1 MCFDPLSRPRLPHC
15 AFLGSEIQRMTHCLW
30 ITYTHFSASKS
41 SESLGVA
48 LATERIISVWG
59 PGSGQESVMKF
70 RLAFATAALSALL
83 FVPTV
88 FAQQQDPKLDPDA
101 KTANAPAEPANQEN
115 KPTDQSPQPADQR
128 TRPSDSKTTTPP
140 NSTPPTLPPT
150 TAPSDEKKDDT
161 SKEPTPSVVQQPDDS
176 KVKHDGS
183 KNDVNAIGNR
193 KVGGRGL
200 GDWYSLE
207 GEIRMGKQYAQEVEA
222 TSKLIRDPVITEY
235 VNRIG
240 QNLVRNSDAQVP
252 FTIKVVDSDEVNA
265 FALPGGFFYV
275 NSGLILAADEESE
288 LAGVMAHEIAHVAAR
303 HATRQMTRAQWAN
316 IGTIPLIFVGGG
328 IGYAVRSAAG
338 LGLPLTFLSFSRG
351 FESEA
356 DYLGLQYMY
365 KAGYDPN
372 AFVQFFEKIQAK
384 EKKKPG
390 TLAKAFSTHP
400 QTPDRI
406 SKSQEEIARILP
418 ARQQYVV
425 TTSEFD
431 NVKARLAALEN
442 RRKVIDQKDS
452 GKPSLRRT
460 ASKDKTTSDKGADDD
475 RPTLK
480 RRDDQNQN

>member
-1 MCFDPLSRPRLPHC
+1 
-15 AFLGSEIQRMTHCLW
+15 
-30 ITYTHFSASKS
+30 
-41 SESLGVA
+41 
-48 LATERIISVWG
+48 
-59 PGSGQESVMKF
+59 MKF
-70 RLAFATAALSALL
+70 RLAFTAAILSALL
-83 FVPTV
+83 FVPAI
-88 FAQQQDPKLDPDA
+88 FAQQQDS
-101 KTANAPAEPANQEN
+101 
-115 KPTDQSPQPADQR
+115 KPGQ
-128 TRPSDSKTTTPP
+128 DSKTTSAPADISSQNADQGSKPADPGSPPPGQSYKPSDPGATTPP

-161 SKEPTPSVVQQPDDS
+161 AKEPAPTIVQQPDDS

-252 FTIKVVDSDEVNA
+252 FTIKVIDSDEVNA

-372 AFVQFFEKIQAK
+372 AFVQFFEKLQAR

-406 SKSQEEIARILP
+406 SKSQEEISRILP

-425 TTSEFD
+425 TTSEFAD
-431 NVKARLAALEN
+431 VKARLASLEN
-442 RRKVIDQKDS
+442 RRKLVDDKP
-452 GKPSLRRT
+452 GNKPSLRRT
-460 ASKDKTTSDKGADDD
+460 STADKSGDKNGDKGGDDD
-475 RPTLK
+475 RPTLH
-480 RRDDQNQN
+480 RRDD

>member
-1 MCFDPLSRPRLPHC
+1 
-15 AFLGSEIQRMTHCLW
+15 
-30 ITYTHFSASKS
+30 
-41 SESLGVA
+41 
-48 LATERIISVWG
+48 
-59 PGSGQESVMKF
+59 MKF
-70 RLAFATAALSALL
+70 RFSPETVVLSALL
-83 FVPTV
+83 LVLPA
-88 FAQQQDPKLDPDA
+88 FAQDSKNTTGASTPSAKQSAPDQKAETAADQESPSVKQDPTTQTPSPAPSDPTAKAPSDPTDKVPSDPTAKAPADPDA
-101 KTANAPAEPANQEN
+101 KDA
-115 KPTDQSPQPADQR
+115 SP
-128 TRPSDSKTTTPP
+128 
-140 NSTPPTLPPT
+140 
-150 TAPSDEKKDDT
+150 KKDPP
-161 SKEPTPSVVQQPDDS
+161 KIVVQPDDS

-222 TSKLIRDPVITEY
+222 TSKLIRDPAITEY

-328 IGYAVRSAAG
+328 IGYAVRSVAG
-338 LGLPLTFLSFSRG
+338 LGIPMGFMAFSRS

-372 AFVQFFEKIQAK
+372 AYVAFFEKLQAR
-384 EKKKPG
+384 EKKKAG

-406 SKSQEEIARILP
+406 TKSQEEIGRILP
-418 ARQQYVV
+418 ARQQYIV
-425 TTSEFD
+425 TTSEFAD
-431 NVKARLAALEN
+431 VKARLASLEN
-442 RRKVIDQKDS
+442 RRKVVDDK
-452 GKPSLRRT
+452 GGNKPSLRR
-460 ASKDKTTSDKGADDD
+460 ASTTDKSTDKNGDKGGDDD
-475 RPTLK
+475 RPTLH
-480 RRDDQNQN
+480 RRDD

>member
-1 MCFDPLSRPRLPHC
+1 
-15 AFLGSEIQRMTHCLW
+15 
-30 ITYTHFSASKS
+30 
-41 SESLGVA
+41 
-48 LATERIISVWG
+48 
-59 PGSGQESVMKF
+59 MKF
-70 RLAFATAALSALL
+70 RLVFGTVALSALL
-83 FVPTV
+83 VASSAV
-88 FAQQQDPKLDPDA
+88 AQQQDPNAKSTPDA
-101 KTANAPAEPANQEN
+101 TAKT
-115 KPTDQSPQPADQR
+115 
-128 TRPSDSKTTTPP
+128 PSDPVPQDTKSGSGDSTSSPSSQNPSATQDSKPGDKEKVETPP
-140 NSTPPTLPPT
+140 PVIS
-150 TAPSDEKKDDT
+150 
-161 SKEPTPSVVQQPDDS
+161 QPDDS
-176 KVKHDGS
+176 NVKHDGS

-275 NSGLILAADEESE
+275 NTGLILAADEESE

-303 HATRQMTRAQWAN
+303 HSTRQMTRAQWMN

-338 LGLPLTFLSFSRG
+338 LGIPMGFLAFSRS

-372 AFVQFFEKIQAK
+372 AYVAFFEKLQAR
-384 EKKKPG
+384 EKKKAG
-390 TLAKAFSTHP
+390 TLARAFSTHP

-406 SKSQEEIARILP
+406 TKSQEEISRILP
-418 ARQQYVV
+418 ARQQYIV
-425 TTSEFD
+425 TTSEFAD
-431 NVKARLAALEN
+431 VKARLASLEN
-442 RRKVIDQKDS
+442 RRKMVDDKGGS
-452 GKPSLRRT
+452 KPSLRRT
-460 ASKDKTTSDKGADDD
+460 STADKSSDKNGDKGGDDD
-475 RPTLK
+475 RPTLH
-480 RRDDQNQN
+480 RRDD

>member
-1 MCFDPLSRPRLPHC
+1 
-15 AFLGSEIQRMTHCLW
+15 
-30 ITYTHFSASKS
+30 
-41 SESLGVA
+41 
-48 LATERIISVWG
+48 
-59 PGSGQESVMKF
+59 MKF
-70 RLAFATAALSALL
+70 RLVLGTAAFALL
-83 FVPTV
+83 LIAPQVV
-88 FAQQQDPKLDPDA
+88 AQQQDPS
-101 KTANAPAEPANQEN
+101 
-115 KPTDQSPQPADQR
+115 PT
-128 TRPSDSKTTTPP
+128 
-140 NSTPPTLPPT
+140 STP
-150 TAPSDEKKDDT
+150 DT
-161 SKEPTPSVVQQPDDS
+161 SKDKTPSDTAGKASGQSTSSPAQTVPADPTAKGNDDSDSSAKDKAKDVPPPVVAQPDDS
-176 KVKHDGS
+176 NVKHDGS
-183 KNDVNAIGNR
+183 KSDVNAIGNR

-222 TSKLIRDPVITEY
+222 TSKLIRDPVVTEY

-252 FTIKVVDSDEVNA
+252 FTIKVIDSDEVNA

-328 IGYAVRSAAG
+328 IGYAVRSVAG
-338 LGLPLTFLSFSRG
+338 LGLPLTFLSFSRT

-372 AFVQFFEKIQAK
+372 AFVQFFEKLQAR

-406 SKSQEEIARILP
+406 SRSQDEISKILP
-418 ARQQYVV
+418 ARAQYIV
-425 TTSEFD
+425 TTSEFAD
-431 NVKARLAALEN
+431 VKSRLAGIEN
-442 RRKVIDQKDS
+442 RRKMVDDK
-452 GKPSLRRT
+452 GGNKPSLRRT
-460 ASKDKTTSDKGADDD
+460 ASTDKDKDKTGDSGNTDD
-475 RPTLK
+475 RPTLH
-480 RRDDQNQN
+480 RRDD

>member
-1 MCFDPLSRPRLPHC
+1 
-15 AFLGSEIQRMTHCLW
+15 
-30 ITYTHFSASKS
+30 
-41 SESLGVA
+41 
-48 LATERIISVWG
+48 
-59 PGSGQESVMKF
+59 MKF
-70 RLAFATAALSALL
+70 RLALGTATLSVLFAAFA
-83 FVPTV
+83 
-88 FAQQQDPKLDPDA
+88 FAQQTDSKTPPDQQTPSAKQTAPQPPAPSIEQPSPDQQAPSDPQTPSGKKSTPD
-101 KTANAPAEPANQEN
+101 QES
-115 KPTDQSPQPADQR
+115 PSPQQTPSPQPP
-128 TRPSDSKTTTPP
+128 TSKPSDG
-140 NSTPPTLPPT
+140 NT
-150 TAPSDEKKDDT
+150 TAPADSDAKDA
-161 SKEPTPSVVQQPDDS
+161 SPKQNPTTIVQQPDDS

-207 GEIRMGKQYAQEVEA
+207 GEIRMGKQYAQQVEA

-338 LGLPLTFLSFSRG
+338 IGLPMGFLAFSRG

-372 AFVQFFEKIQAK
+372 SFVAFFEKLQAR

-390 TLAKAFSTHP
+390 TLAKAFATHP

-406 SKSQEEIARILP
+406 SKSQEEISRILP
-418 ARQQYVV
+418 ARAQYIV
-425 TTSEFD
+425 TTSEFAD
-431 NVKARLAALEN
+431 VKSRLASLEN
-442 RRKVIDQKDS
+442 RRKLVDDK
-452 GKPSLRRT
+452 GGNKPSLRRT
-460 ASKDKTTSDKGADDD
+460 TSTDKSGDKSGDKGGDDD
-475 RPTLK
+475 RPTLH
-480 RRDDQNQN
+480 RRDD

>member
-1 MCFDPLSRPRLPHC
+1 
-15 AFLGSEIQRMTHCLW
+15 
-30 ITYTHFSASKS
+30 
-41 SESLGVA
+41 
-48 LATERIISVWG
+48 
-59 PGSGQESVMKF
+59 MKF
-70 RLAFATAALSALL
+70 RLLPGVVALSALL
-83 FVPTV
+83 LASSAV
-88 FAQQQDPKLDPDA
+88 AQQSSKDTKDQQTPSIQQTAPDQ
-101 KTANAPAEPANQEN
+101 KPETPAEQQSPSA
-115 KPTDQSPQPADQR
+115 KPTLRRNPADTSAQ
-128 TRPSDSKTTTPP
+128 TTSDPTAKPAPDTNSK
-140 NSTPPTLPPT
+140 
-150 TAPSDEKKDDT
+150 DDGKKDD
-161 SKEPTPSVVQQPDDS
+161 SSQADDAAKKDPPKVVAQPDDS

-275 NSGLILAADEESE
+275 NTGLILAADEESE

-303 HATRQMTRAQWAN
+303 HSTRQMTRAQWMN

-338 LGLPLTFLSFSRG
+338 LAIPMGFLAFSRS

-372 AFVQFFEKIQAK
+372 AYVAFFEKLQAR
-384 EKKKPG
+384 EKKKAG
-390 TLAKAFSTHP
+390 TLARAFSTHP

-406 SKSQEEIARILP
+406 TKSQEEISRILP
-418 ARQQYVV
+418 ARQQYIV
-425 TTSEFD
+425 TTSEFAD
-431 NVKARLAALEN
+431 VKARLASIEN
-442 RRKVIDQKDS
+442 RRKMVDDK
-452 GKPSLRRT
+452 GGTKPSLRRT
-460 ASKDKTTSDKGADDD
+460 STADKTSDKNGDKGGDDD
-475 RPTLK
+475 RPTLH
-480 RRDDQNQN
+480 RRDD

>member
-1 MCFDPLSRPRLPHC
+1 MR
-15 AFLGSEIQRMTHCLW
+15 
-30 ITYTHFSASKS
+30 
-41 SESLGVA
+41 
-48 LATERIISVWG
+48 
-59 PGSGQESVMKF
+59 F
-70 RLAFATAALSALL
+70 RLAIGTAALSAWL
-83 FVPTV
+83 FIPAV
-88 FAQQQDPKLDPDA
+88 FAQQSDSKPGQDS
-101 KTANAPAEPANQEN
+101 KTTSAPAGTSAQPEDQGSKPA
-115 KPTDQSPQPADQR
+115 DQGTQPADQS
-128 TRPSDSKTTTPP
+128 TRPSDPKATTPP
-140 NSTPPTLPPT
+140 NSTPPTLPPS

-161 SKEPTPSVVQQPDDS
+161 SKEPAPSIVQQPDDS

-183 KNDVNAIGNR
+183 KKDVNAIGNR

-235 VNRIG
+235 VNRVG

-252 FTIKVVDSDEVNA
+252 FTIKVIDSDEVNA

-372 AFVQFFEKIQAK
+372 AFVQFFEKLQAR

-406 SKSQEEIARILP
+406 SKSQEEISRILP
-418 ARQQYVV
+418 ARQQYIV
-425 TTSEFD
+425 TTSEFAD
-431 NVKARLAALEN
+431 VKSRLASLEN
-442 RRKVIDQKDS
+442 RRKLVDDKP
-452 GKPSLRRT
+452 GNKPSLRRT
-460 ASKDKTTSDKGADDD
+460 STNDKSGDKNGDKGGDDD
-475 RPTLK
+475 RPTLH
-480 RRDDQNQN
+480 RRDD